1 MPQTHHLRRPLGNA
15 LSHLK
20 HRTLLPNAILM
31 LATSR
36 SSLTRTTSSTV
47 SFAHGGH
54 TNTGP
59 TSGVL
64 ALRMSLLHA
73 MPCCAARSSGFHE
86 PRNGAGRAPGRR
98 M

>member
-36 SSLTRTTSSTV
+36 PSLTRTTSSTV
-47 SFAHGGH
+47 SFAHG
-54 TNTGP
+54 
-59 TSGVL
+59 
-64 ALRMSLLHA
+64 
-73 MPCCAARSSGFHE
+73 
-86 PRNGAGRAPGRR
+86 
-98 M
+98 